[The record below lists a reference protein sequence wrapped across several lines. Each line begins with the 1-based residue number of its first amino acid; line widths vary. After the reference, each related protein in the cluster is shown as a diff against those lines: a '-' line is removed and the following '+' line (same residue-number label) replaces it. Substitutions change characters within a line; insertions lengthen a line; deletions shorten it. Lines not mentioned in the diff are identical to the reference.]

1 MKRDSAAADLAIH
14 PPLVAEILTRF
25 IRNEIERTGFRR
37 AVFGLS
43 GGIDSSVVAYLV
55 VQAMGPENVLAVTM
69 PYATSSEETRRD
81 SEAVIAALGMQSLN
95 VPITPQVDAY
105 NAACA
110 QGEDT
115 RFHKPAK
122 FLLPVG
128 TPPFYAVKME
138 TGIMIT
144 MGGIR
149 IDDHMRCLDK
159 AGHPIPGL
167 YSVGCDAGGLFGE
180 SYSLPIPGSANGF
193 ALTSGWLTA
202 DDIAER
208 IQAGAL

>member
-1 MKRDSAAADLAIH
+1 MQSSHGLAAPHGLADLAVQH
-14 PPLVAEILTRF
+14 QA
-25 IRNEIERTGFRR
+25 
-37 AVFGLS
+37 
-43 GGIDSSVVAYLV
+43 DS
-55 VQAMGPENVLAVTM
+55 
-69 PYATSSEETRRD
+69 
-81 SEAVIAALGMQSLN
+81 
-95 VPITPQVDAY
+95 QVDRVTLLF
-105 NAACA
+105 AACA

-159 AGHPIPGL
+159 AGRPIPGL
-167 YSVGCDAGGLFGE
+167 YSVGCDAGGLFGD
-180 SYSLPIPGSANGF
+180 SYILTVPGSANGF
-193 ALTSGWLTA
+193 ALTSGWLAA
-202 DDIAER
+202 DHAAET
-208 IQAGAL
+208 IKKLVAV